1 METLR
6 HVVTACN
13 ATGGNRKLATKMRRQ
28 CAQVHAELAQEA
40 GAAPARAQAKCAED
54 GWAVVQQGGHV
65 TLPQWQA
72 MHGVLGGAMPT
83 WVDSH
88 GRPNEDRKRAKTVS
102 VLVRAM
108 QGVLEERLKEHRRK
122 AAPAAAWITERE
134 ERRGLIRHVFA
145 AWAGTRGSH
154 NVPDAHYSRD
164 AWQEW
169 RRRENPQQRKARRIC
184 EAVRRV
190 ASFAQCC
197 FNKFWANRERNR
209 RMLRLKLAVLRKVRA
224 CNNWSRTRN
233 MVSRIVWRTR
243 TARDKARWPKRI
255 SALMADVVERM
266 RQDAARQQRVQWGQS
281 LPARRLR
288 VNLIHG
294 AAVGPVLT
302 DMYIAASPLGDG

>member
-1 METLR
+1 MGTGEVR
-6 HVVTACN
+6 RGWMGSCS
-13 ATGGNRKLATKMRRQ
+13 TGGARY
-28 CAQVHAELAQEA
+28 
-40 GAAPARAQAKCAED
+40 APAVAGNAWRA
-54 GWAVVQQGGHV
+54 W
-65 TLPQWQA
+65 W
-72 MHGVLGGAMPT
+72 GAMPT

-224 CNNWSRTRN
+224 GNNWSRTRTE
-233 MVSRIVWRTR
+233 VS
-243 TARDKARWPKRI
+243 DG
-255 SALMADVVERM
+255 
-266 RQDAARQQRVQWGQS
+266 GQ
-281 LPARRLR
+281 
-288 VNLIHG
+288 
-294 AAVGPVLT
+294 LT
-302 DMYIAASPLGDG
+302 PP